1 VSTVQV
7 RHGDATV
14 ELPEGSTVREA
25 LGRLGVMR
33 SDVIAARVVRGDA
46 ALPEEWDLDRAFGD
60 GEVVLDPIR
69 AATPEGRDILRHSTA
84 HVMAQ
89 AVTDL
94 FPEAKWAIGPPVQD
108 GFYYDFDV
116 ERPFTPEDIEA
127 IEARMRE
134 LLVAKQR
141 FVRAEVTR
149 DEALAMFAD
158 QPYKR
163 EVIERV
169 EPSEVDVAEG
179 RDEPTFTVYR
189 NVAPDGEEAWVD
201 LCRGPHLG
209 STDRIPAFKLLRTA
223 GAYWRGREDQPMLQ
237 RIYGTAWESQQAL
250 DDHLRMLEEAR
261 ARDHRR
267 LGRELGMLHMPEELG
282 PGLAIFLPKGAHVR
296 RQMEDWIREE
306 TLARGYEPVYTP
318 HVAKEDL
325 WRISGHLENYGD
337 LMFPGMEV
345 EHATYRL
352 KPMNC
357 PFHILAYTSRT
368 RSYRELPLRIS
379 ELGTVYRFE
388 RSGVVNGM
396 LRARGFTQDDSHIFC
411 RPDQVVDE
419 IVGCITFARDLYRA
433 FGLGEPS
440 RVAVSTRP
448 EKSIGTTEQWE
459 RAERALMDAAA
470 PPGTRTRS
478 TRARVRSTARRSTS
492 TRATRSGASG
502 SSRPSRS
509 TSTSPGASTL
519 SYVGEDGQKHEP
531 FMVHRALFG
540 SIERFFAVLLEST
553 NGAFPLWLAPEQVR
567 VVPVAG
573 DFTSYAEGVATA
585 LRERGLR
592 VEVDTSDDTLGARI
606 RSAQTEK
613 VPVTLIVGSDEQA
626 AGTVA
631 VRRYGGD
638 QRKAVPLGELA
649 EELVSR
655 VGRWTARRGTGGH
668 GYGLM
673 ALRARFPHLV
683 ASVVGPLGRGLA
695 RSGVR
700 PNTLTTVGLLL
711 TVGSAFIIGSGRPLL
726 GALVLFI
733 GGSMDALDGT
743 VARATGNSTPFGAFY
758 DSVSDRISDGVVL
771 AGVAW
776 WVADRPRLLLLTL
789 ASLVLAEVTSYVR
802 ARAESIDLTCEV
814 GVIERAERAHP
825 ALIGLLFAPLL
836 EPVLWLLAIGGAI
849 TVAQRMHHV
858 WCQIDRDLPAE
869 IMALAHADRA
879 WSRAVRPHRARV
891 LRRAQLR
898 RGVRRR
904 TRRGARG
911 GRTERLRERLAL
923 APAHDV
929 RRSGRA
935 RREGRA
941 TARA

>member
-7 RHGDATV
+7 RHGDAAV
-14 ELPEGSTVREA
+14 ELPAGSTVREA

-33 SDVIAARVVRGDA
+33 SDVIAARVVRGDT

-60 GEVVLDPIR
+60 GEVVVDPIR

-116 ERPFTPEDIEA
+116 ERPFTPEDLEA
-127 IEARMRE
+127 IESRMRE

-179 RDEPTFTVYR
+179 RDEATFTVYR

-419 IVGCITFARDLYRA
+419 VVGCITFARDLYRA

-470 PPGTRTRS
+470 ASGYAYEVDEGEGAFYGPKIDIHARDAIGREWQLTTIQVDFNLPGRFDISYVGRTG
-478 TRARVRSTARRSTS
+478 RSTS
-492 TRATRSGASG
+492 RSWCTARCSARSSG
-502 SSRPSRS
+502 SSPCCSSRPTVPSRCGSRPSRC
-509 TSTSPGASTL
+509 AS
-519 SYVGEDGQKHEP
+519 S
-531 FMVHRALFG
+531 R
-540 SIERFFAVLLEST
+540 R
-553 NGAFPLWLAPEQVR
+553 
-567 VVPVAG
+567 G
-573 DFTSYAEGVATA
+573 DFADYAERGRGH

-592 VEVDTSDDTLGARI
+592 VEVDVTDDTLGARI
-606 RSAQTEK
+606 RSAQT
-613 VPVTLIVGSDEQA
+613 
-626 AGTVA
+626 
-631 VRRYGGD
+631 RRC
-638 QRKAVPLGELA
+638 R
-649 EELVSR
+649 
-655 VGRWTARRGTGGH
+655 
-668 GYGLM
+668 
-673 ALRARFPHLV
+673 
-683 ASVVGPLGRGLA
+683 
-695 RSGVR
+695 
-700 PNTLTTVGLLL
+700 
-711 TVGSAFIIGSGRPLL
+711 
-726 GALVLFI
+726 
-733 GGSMDALDGT
+733 
-743 VARATGNSTPFGAFY
+743 
-758 DSVSDRISDGVVL
+758 
-771 AGVAW
+771 
-776 WVADRPRLLLLTL
+776 
-789 ASLVLAEVTSYVR
+789 
-802 ARAESIDLTCEV
+802 
-814 GVIERAERAHP
+814 
-825 ALIGLLFAPLL
+825 
-836 EPVLWLLAIGGAI
+836 
-849 TVAQRMHHV
+849 
-858 WCQIDRDLPAE
+858 
-869 IMALAHADRA
+869 
-879 WSRAVRPHRARV
+879 
-891 LRRAQLR
+891 
-898 RGVRRR
+898 
-904 TRRGARG
+904 
-911 GRTERLRERLAL
+911 
-923 APAHDV
+923 
-929 RRSGRA
+929 
-935 RREGRA
+935 
-941 TARA
+941 

>member
-1 VSTVQV
+1 VSTVQASHDDTV
-7 RHGDATV
+7 V
-14 ELPEGSTVREA
+14 ELPVGATVREA

-33 SDVIAARVVRGDA
+33 ADVVAAMVDRGA
-46 ALPEEWDLDRAFGD
+46 GAGAEEWDLDRGLPE
-60 GEVVLDPIR
+60 GLTVIEPIR
-69 AATPEGRDILRHSTA
+69 ASTAEGRDILRHSTA

-94 FPEAKWAIGPPVQD
+94 FPGAKWAIGPPVQD

-134 LLVAKQR
+134 LLAAKQR

-189 NVAPDGEEAWVD
+189 NVGTGGEEAWVD

-223 GAYWRGREDQPMLQ
+223 GAYWRGREDLPMLQ

-250 DDHLRMLEEAR
+250 DAHLKMLEEAR

-267 LGRELGMLHMPEELG
+267 LGRDLEMLHMPEELG

-296 RQMEDWIREE
+296 RLMEDWIREE

-368 RSYRELPLRIS
+368 RSYRDLPLRIS

-411 RPDQVVDE
+411 RPEQVVDE
-419 IVGCITFARDLYRA
+419 VIGCITFARDLYRA
-433 FGLGEPS
+433 FGLGDPS

-459 RAERALMDAAA
+459 RAEQALMDAAA
-470 PPGTRTRS
+470 
-478 TRARVRSTARRSTS
+478 
-492 TRATRSGASG
+492 ASG
-502 SSRPSRS
+502 FAYEVDEGEGAFYGPKIDIHARDAIGREWQL
-509 TSTSPGASTL
+509 TTIQVDFNLPGRFGL
-519 SYVGEDGQKHEP
+519 SYIGEDGQKHEP
-531 FMVHRALFG
+531 YMVHRALFG

-567 VVPVAG
+567 VVPVAA
-573 DFTSYAEGVATA
+573 DFADYADEVAA
-585 LRERGLR
+585 MLRGLGLR
-592 VEVDTSDDTLGARI
+592 ADVDRTDDSLGARI

-613 VPVTLIVGSDEQA
+613 VPVTLIVGADEQEA
-626 AGTVA
+626 RTVA
-631 VRRYGGD
+631 VRRYGGE
-638 QRKAVPLGELA
+638 QRKGVPLQVLATELVEESAAGRRGELA
-649 EELVSR
+649 
-655 VGRWTARRGTGGH
+655 T
-668 GYGLM
+668 
-673 ALRARFPHLV
+673 
-683 ASVVGPLGRGLA
+683 
-695 RSGVR
+695 
-700 PNTLTTVGLLL
+700 
-711 TVGSAFIIGSGRPLL
+711 
-726 GALVLFI
+726 
-733 GGSMDALDGT
+733 D
-743 VARATGNSTPFGAFY
+743 
-758 DSVSDRISDGVVL
+758 
-771 AGVAW
+771 
-776 WVADRPRLLLLTL
+776 
-789 ASLVLAEVTSYVR
+789 
-802 ARAESIDLTCEV
+802 
-814 GVIERAERAHP
+814 
-825 ALIGLLFAPLL
+825 
-836 EPVLWLLAIGGAI
+836 
-849 TVAQRMHHV
+849 
-858 WCQIDRDLPAE
+858 
-869 IMALAHADRA
+869 
-879 WSRAVRPHRARV
+879 
-891 LRRAQLR
+891 
-898 RGVRRR
+898 
-904 TRRGARG
+904 
-911 GRTERLRERLAL
+911 
-923 APAHDV
+923 
-929 RRSGRA
+929 
-935 RREGRA
+935 
-941 TARA
+941 